1 MDEVHVLYV
10 FIRIYKTL
18 IISTKL
24 CHINV
29 VNVKKNPCEN
39 GRVLSFKT
47 NTSLVGWLRVNVN
60 VLPHPQMSGPAL
72 LSRD

>member
-1 MDEVHVLYV
+1 M
-10 FIRIYKTL
+10 L

-29 VNVKKNPCEN
+29 AYIEKKPGEN

-47 NTSLVGWLRVNVN
+47 STSLVVWLRANVN
-60 VLPHPQMSGPAL
+60 VLPHAQMSGPVL
-72 LSRD
+72 LSRG